1 MGVICY
7 SSLSFTVCCRTTNN
21 LITPHQITYRIR
33 SWAKPLW
40 SWELWRIC
48 TPVEKPK
55 TILRLQISFSLSS
68 PSVLGMPASQFS
80 SHQSG
85 ASDSLPMMPVGT
97 HERWCC
103 MHKTQSPENLTL
115 KQTVHL
121 LAPFS
126 FCFISLLRKDTL
138 RQPRHQRS
146 SKIYHCCSSVEQLK
160 IHFTNKKQEQLTP
173 LIYGASSIAS
183 ISRSSS
189 AILQLCQQLFTMQS
203 V

>member
-1 MGVICY
+1 MGKTPLKLRALTHLHACRKAQNNPSTADIVFTQQSKCPRHAC
-7 SSLSFTVCCRTTNN
+7 LSVF
-21 LITPHQITYRIR
+21 
-33 SWAKPLW
+33 KP
-40 SWELWRIC
+40 
-48 TPVEKPK
+48 PK
-55 TILRLQISFSLSS
+55 RGKWL
-68 PSVLGMPASQFS
+68 
-80 SHQSG
+80 
-85 ASDSLPMMPVGT
+85 SLPMMPVGT

-103 MHKTQSPENLTL
+103 MHKTQSPDNLTL

-138 RQPRHQRS
+138 SQPRHQRS
-146 SKIYHCCSSVEQLK
+146 SKIYHCCSTVAQLK